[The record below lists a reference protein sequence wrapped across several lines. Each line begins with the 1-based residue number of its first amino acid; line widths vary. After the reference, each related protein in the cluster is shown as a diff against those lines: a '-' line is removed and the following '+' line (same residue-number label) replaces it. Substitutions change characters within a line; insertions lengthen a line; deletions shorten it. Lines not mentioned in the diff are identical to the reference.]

1 MGLLGGGVFNL
12 PNLLSFLRLLLS
24 PLLVPLFQRE
34 HYCGAF
40 FLSLFAVVSDFL
52 DGLLARRR
60 ASETAL
66 GTLLDPVADKVFIF
80 SFLAGVYLSPAEHKP
95 PLYLAAAVL
104 IKELFVLVGALF
116 FIRKGRLPKPTFL
129 GKFAVATLLVYGAAL
144 SLYLCGILPKSSLP
158 LLEFFELFGTLSVA
172 VALLSY
178 LLLFL
183 KIRKEQWERE

>member
-52 DGLLARRR
+52 DGYLARRG

-66 GTLLDPVADKVFIF
+66 GTLLDPVADKIFVF

-95 PLYLAAAVL
+95 PLYLTAAVL

-116 FIRKGRLPKPTFL
+116 FLREGRLPKPTFW
-129 GKFAVATLLVYGAAL
+129 GKFAVASLFVYGILL
-144 SLYLCGILPKSSLP
+144 SLHLCGALPRGFSP
-158 LLEFFELFGTLSVA
+158 LLGFFEVFCTLSVA

-178 LLLFL
+178 LRSFL
-183 KIRKEQWERE
+183 KIRKERWERR